1 MKWDEMRR
9 SDNVEDVRGSSP
21 IGRRGAGIGLGSLAI
36 ALVASA
42 VFGVNPIT
50 VLNIMQGISSAPTE
64 SVQQQPTQNGI
75 DDQESKFVKAVLGD
89 TEDTW
94 STIFQQQVRTSYQP
108 PRLVLFRDGVDSAC
122 GTARTASGPFY
133 CPPNQ
138 KVYLDMGFFQQIEAT
153 AGSNADFARSYA
165 IAHEVGHHVQ
175 NQLGISSKVRQ
186 AQAQSSKSEAN
197 ALSVLQEL
205 QADCFAGIW
214 GHHTAERGLIG
225 SRDVEGAMTAAAQI
239 GDDYLQKRSQGY
251 VVPEAFTHGSSKER
265 VRWFNKGMQSGSIQ
279 QCDTF
284 TAAGL

>member
-9 SDNVEDVRGSSP
+9 SENVEDVRGSSP
-21 IGRRGAGIGLGSLAI
+21 IGRRTGVGLGGLAI

-42 VFGVNPIT
+42 IFGVNPIT
-50 VLNIMQGISSAPTE
+50 VLNIMQGISSVPTS
-64 SVQQQPTQNGI
+64 SVQQQPTNGI

-94 STIFQQQVRTSYQP
+94 STIFQQQVHTSYQP

-133 CPPNQ
+133 CPSDR

-153 AGSNADFARSYA
+153 AGANADFARSYA